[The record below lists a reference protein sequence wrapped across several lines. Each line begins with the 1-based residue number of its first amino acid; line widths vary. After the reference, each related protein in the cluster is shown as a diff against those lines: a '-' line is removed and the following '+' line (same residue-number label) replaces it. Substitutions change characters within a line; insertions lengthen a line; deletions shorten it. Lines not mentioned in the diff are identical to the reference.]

1 MKAKRQ
7 KTMLGGAWVWGVLAL
22 VLAAWT
28 LQVQATATTLT
39 VWHAYRGKEKAAFE
53 KVVANYNKQAAA
65 KGVEATTLAVPYD
78 AYADKITAA
87 VPRGKG
93 PDVFIFA
100 QDRLGGWVEGGAT
113 VEPIGFF
120 LDDKTRNQFL
130 PSMLEAMTYR
140 NTVYGLP
147 LNYKSITLIY
157 NKKLV
162 KAPPGT
168 SGELVKL
175 AKSLTDA
182 AVGRFGLAYAYND
195 FYYHAALMN
204 AFGGRA
210 FDPGP
215 KPVLNAP
222 QNVAAM
228 KLLLKWIRQDAILPA
243 EPSTALITSL
253 FNDGKAAMVFS
264 GPWFLGEI
272 APSVDYGLAPLPTI
286 DEAGGKPMRPWLT
299 IEGVYVAM
307 SSKNKEAAYD
317 LAKYLVS
324 EEAGL
329 VLAVEG
335 RQLHTNKAV
344 YTHKA
349 VADDPVLAAFRKQL
363 DTATPM
369 PNFAEMTVMWSP
381 ATTAMNTIVRGAA
394 TPEVALE
401 KAQRTVEKDIAALR
415 KGR

>member
-1 MKAKRQ
+1 MTPKLHKAVSSVV
-7 KTMLGGAWVWGVLAL
+7 TLALMLGLGLLQAH
-22 VLAAWT
+22 AAT
-28 LQVQATATTLT
+28 TTLT
-39 VWHAYRGKEKAAFE
+39 IWHAYRGQEKTAFE
-53 KVVANYNKQAAA
+53 KVIANYNQQAAA
-65 KGVEATTLAVPYD
+65 RGIEVTTLAVPYD

-100 QDRLGGWVEGGAT
+100 QDRLGGWVEGGRT
-113 VEPIGFF
+113 VEPISFY
-120 LDDKTRNQFL
+120 LDKKTRDQFL
-130 PSMLEAMTYR
+130 PTMLEAMTYR

-162 KAPPGT
+162 KNPPAT

-175 AKSLTDA
+175 AKSLSNP

-195 FYYHAALMN
+195 YYYHAALQN
-204 AFGGRA
+204 AFGGRT

-215 KPVLNAP
+215 KPTLNAP
-222 QNVAAM
+222 ENVTAM
-228 KLLLKWIRQDAILPA
+228 QLLLKWIGKDKILPA
-243 EPSTALITSL
+243 EPSSALITSL

-272 APSVDYGLAPLPTI
+272 APGVDYGLAPLPTI

-299 IEGVYVAM
+299 IEGVYVAQ
-307 SSKNKEAAYD
+307 SSSHKEAAYD
-317 LAKYLVS
+317 LAHYLVS

-329 VLAVEG
+329 VLTVEG

-344 YTHKA
+344 YTHKE
-349 VADDPVLAAFRKQL
+349 VAGDPVLAAFRKQL

-394 TPEVALE
+394 TPQVALDT
-401 KAQRTVEKDIAALR
+401 AQRTVEKDIAALR
-415 KGR
+415 KSR

>member
-1 MKAKRQ
+1 MRCKLLKA
-7 KTMLGGAWVWGVLAL
+7 VLAL
-22 VLAAWT
+22 VLGSCVAA
-28 LQVQATATTLT
+28 VQAAPTTLT
-39 VWHAYRGKEKAAFE
+39 IWHAYRGKEKAAFE
-53 KVVANYNKQAAA
+53 KVIANYNKQAAA
-65 KGVEATTLAVPYD
+65 RGVEVTTLAVPYD

-100 QDRLGGWVEGGAT
+100 QDRLGGWVEGGNT
-113 VEPIGFF
+113 VEPISFF
-120 LDDKTRNQFL
+120 LDDKTRAQFL
-130 PSMLEAMTYR
+130 PNMLEAMTYR
-140 NTVYGLP
+140 DTVYGLP
-147 LNYKSITLIY
+147 LNYKCITLIY
-157 NKKLV
+157 NKKLI
-162 KAPPGT
+162 KTPPAT

-182 AVGRFGLAYAYND
+182 TVGKFGLAYAYND
-195 FYYHAALMN
+195 YYYHAALQN

-215 KPVLNAP
+215 KPALNAP
-222 QNVAAM
+222 ENVAAM
-228 KLLLKWIRQDAILPA
+228 NLLLKWIGKDKILPA

-253 FNDGKAAMVFS
+253 FNEGKAAMVFS

-272 APSVDYGLAPLPTI
+272 APGVDYGLAPLPAI
-286 DEAGGKPMRPWLT
+286 DEAGGKPMLPWLT
-299 IEGVYVAM
+299 IEGVYVAQ
-307 SSKNKEAAYD
+307 SSRHKEAAYD
-317 LAKYLVS
+317 LASYLVS

-329 VLAVEG
+329 ILTVEG

-344 YTHKA
+344 YAHKA
-349 VADDPVLAAFRKQL
+349 VADDPVLAAFRRQL

-394 TPEVALE
+394 KPKAALD
-401 KAQRTVEKDIAALR
+401 KAQASVEKDIAALR
-415 KGR
+415 KSR

>member
-1 MKAKRQ
+1 MKFNWPRV
-7 KTMLGGAWVWGVLAL
+7 MFVSGVLGAML
-22 VLAAWT
+22 LLGALAAQT
-28 LQVQATATTLT
+28 QAAATTLT
-39 VWHAYRGKEKAAFE
+39 VWHAYRGKEKTAFE
-53 KVVANYNKQAAA
+53 KVIANYNRQVAA
-65 KGVEATTLAVPYD
+65 KGVEVRTLAVPYD

-113 VEPIGFF
+113 VEPIGFY
-120 LDDKTRNQFL
+120 LDDRTRNQFL

-162 KAPPGT
+162 KTPPTT
-168 SGELVKL
+168 SGQLVKL
-175 AKSLTDA
+175 AKTLTDA
-182 AVGRFGLAYAYND
+182 AVGKFGLAYAYND

-215 KPVLNAP
+215 KPVMNAP

-228 KLLLKWIRQDAILPA
+228 KQLLKWIRQDAILPA
-243 EPSTALITSL
+243 EPSTALVTSL

-272 APSVDYGLAPLPTI
+272 APNVDYGLAPLPTI

-299 IEGVYVAM
+299 IEGVYVAK
-307 SSKNKEAAYD
+307 SSANKEAAYD

-344 YTHKA
+344 YTHKE
-349 VADDPVLAAFRKQL
+349 VAGDPVLSAFRKQL
-363 DTATPM
+363 DSATPM

-401 KAQRTVEKDIAALR
+401 KAQRSIEKDVAALR
-415 KGR
+415 KSR

>member
-1 MKAKRQ
+1 MKPNPLKVVLVSTKIGALL
-7 KTMLGGAWVWGVLAL
+7 LGAVAVASE
-22 VLAAWT
+22 A
-28 LQVQATATTLT
+28 ATTLT

-53 KVVANYNKQAAA
+53 KVIANYNKQAAA
-65 KGVEATTLAVPYD
+65 KGIEVTTLAVPYD

-100 QDRLGGWVEGGAT
+100 QDRLGGWVEGGTT
-113 VEPIGFF
+113 VEPIDFF

-130 PSMLEAMTYR
+130 PSMLGAMTYR
-140 NTVYGLP
+140 GTVYGLP

-162 KAPPGT
+162 TTPPKT

-175 AKSLTDA
+175 AKGLTDA

-195 FYYHAALMN
+195 YYYHAALQN
-204 AFGGRA
+204 AFGGRV

-215 KPVLNAP
+215 KPVLNARE
-222 QNVAAM
+222 NIAAM
-228 KLLLKWIRQDAILPA
+228 KLLLRWIRDDGILPA
-243 EPSTALITSL
+243 EPSTALVTSL

-272 APSVDYGLAPLPTI
+272 APGIDYGLAPLPNV

-299 IEGVYVAM
+299 IEGVYVSA
-307 SSKNKEAAYD
+307 SSRQKEAAYE

-324 EEAGL
+324 EEAGV

-344 YTHKA
+344 YGHKA
-349 VADDPVLAAFRKQL
+349 VADDPVLAPFRRQL
-363 DTATPM
+363 DTAIPM

-401 KAQRTVEKDIAALR
+401 KAQRQVEKDIAALR

>member
-1 MKAKRQ
+1 MKPSLLKAIWASAK
-7 KTMLGGAWVWGVLAL
+7 LGTLL
-22 VLAAWT
+22 VLGVFAAQT
-28 LQVQATATTLT
+28 QAAATTLT

-53 KVVANYNKQAAA
+53 KVIDIYNKQAAA
-65 KGVEATTLAVPYD
+65 TGVKVTTLAVPYD

-100 QDRLGGWVEGGAT
+100 QDRLGGWVEGGTT
-113 VEPIGFF
+113 VEPIDFF
-120 LDDKTRNQFL
+120 LDDNVRNQFL
-130 PSMLEAMTYR
+130 PSMLAAMTYR
-140 NTVYGLP
+140 GTVYGLP
-147 LNYKSITLIY
+147 LNFKSITLIY

-162 KAPPGT
+162 ATPPAT
-168 SGELVKL
+168 SSALVEL
-175 AKSLTDA
+175 ARGLTDA
-182 AVGRFGLAYAYND
+182 AVGKYGLAYAYND
-195 FYYHAALMN
+195 YYYHAALQN

-215 KPVLNAP
+215 KPALNAP
-222 QNVAAM
+222 ENIAAM
-228 KLLLKWIRQDAILPA
+228 KLLLKWIRDDGILPA
-243 EPSTALITSL
+243 EPSTALVTSL
-253 FNDGKAAMVFS
+253 FNQGKAAMVFS

-272 APSVDYGLAPLPTI
+272 APEIDYGLGVLPTI
-286 DEAGGKPMRPWLT
+286 DEARGQPMRPWLT
-299 IEGVYVAM
+299 IEGVYVSAG
-307 SSKNKEAAYD
+307 SRHKEVAFE

-344 YTHKA
+344 YAHKA
-349 VADDPVLAAFRKQL
+349 VADDPVLTAFRRQL
-363 DTATPM
+363 DSAIPM

-394 TPEVALE
+394 TPEAALE

>member
-1 MKAKRQ
+1 MK
-7 KTMLGGAWVWGVLAL
+7 TLWGGARIWMAL
-22 VLAAWT
+22 GLVAWA
-28 LQVQATATTLT
+28 LQVQGAATTLT
-39 VWHAYRGKEKAAFE
+39 VWHAYRGQEKAAFE
-53 KVVANYNKQAAA
+53 KVVANYNKRVAA
-65 KGVEATTLAVPYD
+65 KGIAVTTLAVPYD

-100 QDRLGGWVEGGAT
+100 QDRLGGWVEGGRT

-120 LDDKTRNQFL
+120 IDDQTRNQFL
-130 PSMLEAMTYR
+130 PNMLEAMTYR

-147 LNYKSITLIY
+147 LNYKCITLIY

-162 KAPPGT
+162 KTPPKT
-168 SGELVKL
+168 TGELVRI
-175 AKSLTDA
+175 AKGLTDGA
-182 AVGRFGLAYAYND
+182 AGRFGLAYAYND
-195 FYYHAALMN
+195 YYYHAALQN

-228 KLLLKWIRQDAILPA
+228 KLLLKWIHQDAILPS
-243 EPSTALITSL
+243 EPSTALVTSL
-253 FNDGKAAMVFS
+253 FNEGKAAMVFS

-272 APSVDYGLAPLPTI
+272 APGVDYGLAPLPTV

-299 IEGVYVAM
+299 IEGVYIAQ
-307 SSKNKEAAYD
+307 SSQHKDAAYD
-317 LAKYLVS
+317 FAKYLTS

-369 PNFAEMTVMWSP
+369 PNFAEMTLMWSP

-394 TPEVALE
+394 TPEVALD
-401 KAQRTVEKDIAALR
+401 KAEHTVEKDLAALR

>member
-1 MKAKRQ
+1 MKRKLLDALFSR
-7 KTMLGGAWVWGVLAL
+7 LGAALLLGACL
-22 VLAAWT
+22 VPAQAAT
-28 LQVQATATTLT
+28 ELT
-39 VWHAYRGKEKAAFE
+39 IWHAYRGQEKAAFE
-53 KVVANYNKQAAA
+53 KVVANYNALAA
-65 KGVEATTLAVPYD
+65 KQGVKVTTLAVPYD

-100 QDRLGGWVEGGAT
+100 QDRLGGWVEGGNT
-113 VEPIGFF
+113 VEPISFF
-120 LDDKTRNQFL
+120 LDDATRAQFL
-130 PSMLEAMTYR
+130 PTMLDAMTYR
-140 NTVYGLP
+140 DTVYGLP

-162 KAPPGT
+162 TTPPKT

-175 AKSLTDA
+175 AKGLTDA
-182 AVGRFGLAYAYND
+182 QTGRFGLAYAYSD
-195 FYYHAALMN
+195 YYYHAALQN

-215 KPVLNAP
+215 KPALNAKE
-222 QNVAAM
+222 NIAAM
-228 KLLLKWIRQDAILPA
+228 KLLLRWIRKDGILPA
-243 EPSTALITSL
+243 EPSSALITSL
-253 FNDGKAAMVFS
+253 FNEGKAAMVFS

-272 APSVDYGLAPLPTI
+272 APGIDYGLAPLPTL

-299 IEGVYVAM
+299 IEGVYVSR
-307 SSKNKEAAYD
+307 SSAHKESAYD
-317 LAKYLVS
+317 LARYLVS
-324 EEAGL
+324 EEAGV

-344 YTHKA
+344 YAHPA
-349 VADDPVLAAFRKQL
+349 VAGDPVLAAFRRQL
-363 DTATPM
+363 DSATPM

-394 TPEVALE
+394 GPEAALG
-401 KAQRTVEKDIAALR
+401 KAQASVLKDVAALR

>member
-1 MKAKRQ
+1 MKRNPL
-7 KTMLGGAWVWGVLAL
+7 KTVLITSMVSL
-22 VLAAWT
+22 LLFGTFAAQ
-28 LQVQATATTLT
+28 LQASETLT
-39 VWHAYRGKEKAAFE
+39 LWHAYRGKEKAALE
-53 KVVANYNKQAAA
+53 SVIASYNKQVAA
-65 KGVEATTLAVPYD
+65 KGVKVTTLAVPYD
-78 AYADKITAA
+78 AYADKITAT

-100 QDRLGGWVEGGAT
+100 QVRLGGWIEGGAT
-113 VEPIGFF
+113 VEPIDFF
-120 LDDKTRNQFL
+120 LDDQTRKQFL
-130 PSMLEAMTYR
+130 PGMLAAMTYR
-140 NTVYGLP
+140 GTIYGLP

-162 KAPPGT
+162 SAPPET

-175 AKSLTDA
+175 AKNLTDA
-182 AVGRFGLAYAYND
+182 SAGKFGLAYAYND
-195 FYYHAALMN
+195 YYYHAALQN
-204 AFGGRA
+204 AFGGRV

-215 KPVLNAP
+215 TPVLNARE
-222 QNVAAM
+222 NIAAAE
-228 KLLLKWIRQDAILPA
+228 LLLRWINKDGILPA
-243 EPSTALITSL
+243 EPSSALITSL
-253 FNDGKAAMVFS
+253 FNQGKAAMVFS

-272 APSVDYGLAPLPTI
+272 ATDIDYGLALLPSI
-286 DEAGGKPMRPWLT
+286 DEAGGQPMRPWLT
-299 IEGVYVAM
+299 IEGVYVAA
-307 SSKNKEAAYD
+307 SSQHKEAGYD

-324 EEAGL
+324 EEAGV

-349 VADDPVLAAFRKQL
+349 VADDVVLAAFLRQL
-363 DTATPM
+363 DTAIPM

-394 TPEVALE
+394 TPEVAFE
-401 KAQRTVEKDIAALR
+401 KAQRSVEKDIAALR

>member
-1 MKAKRQ
+1 MKRNPLTAISIG
-7 KTMLGGAWVWGVLAL
+7 TLLVASLLGVF
-22 VLAAWT
+22 T
-28 LQVQATATTLT
+28 TQVQAAPTTLT
-39 VWHAYRGKEKAAFE
+39 VWHAYRGEEKAAFE
-53 KVVANYNKQAAA
+53 KVIAAYNKQAAA
-65 KGVEATTLAVPYD
+65 KGIEITTLAVPYD

-113 VEPIGFF
+113 VEPIDFY
-120 LDDKTRNQFL
+120 LDDQTRNQFL
-130 PSMLEAMTYR
+130 PNMLSAMTYR
-140 NTVYGLP
+140 GTVYGLP
-147 LNYKSITLIY
+147 LNYKCITLIY

-162 KAPPGT
+162 TSPPKT

-182 AVGRFGLAYAYND
+182 TIGKFGLAYAYND
-195 FYYHAALMN
+195 YYYHAALQN

-215 KPVLNAP
+215 KPALNAP
-222 QNVAAM
+222 ENVAAM
-228 KLLLKWIRQDAILPA
+228 QLLLKWINKDGILPA
-243 EPSTALITSL
+243 EPSSSLITSL
-253 FNDGKAAMVFS
+253 FNQSKAAMVFS

-272 APSVDYGLAPLPTI
+272 APGIDYGLAVLPTI
-286 DEAGGKPMRPWLT
+286 DEAGGQPMRPWLT
-299 IEGVYVAM
+299 IEGVYVSA
-307 SSKNKEAAYD
+307 SSKHKEAGYD

-329 VLAVEG
+329 VLAIEG

-344 YTHKA
+344 YTHKE
-349 VADDPVLAAFRKQL
+349 VADDAVLAAFRRQL

-394 TPEVALE
+394 TPKVALD
-401 KAQRTVEKDIAALR
+401 KAQQSVEQDIAALR

>member
-1 MKAKRQ
+1 MRRNLLKA
-7 KTMLGGAWVWGVLAL
+7 VVAL
-22 VLAAWT
+22 VLGAGVLQAQAA
-28 LQVQATATTLT
+28 ATTIT

-53 KVVANYNKQAAA
+53 KVIASYNQQAAA
-65 KGVEATTLAVPYD
+65 RGIEVATLAVPYD

-100 QDRLGGWVEGGAT
+100 QDRLGGWVEGGNT
-113 VEPIGFF
+113 IEPIGFY
-120 LDDKTRNQFL
+120 LDDKIRGQLL
-130 PSMLEAMTYR
+130 PNMLEAMTYR
-140 NTVYGLP
+140 DTVYGLP
-147 LNYKSITLIY
+147 LNYKSITLIC
-157 NKKLV
+157 NRKLV
-162 KAPPGT
+162 RTPPTT
-168 SGELVKL
+168 SDELVKL

-195 FYYHAALMN
+195 YYYHAALQN
-204 AFGGRA
+204 TFGGRA

-215 KPVLNAP
+215 KPALNAP
-222 QNVAAM
+222 ENVAAM
-228 KLLLKWIRQDAILPA
+228 KLLLRWIRKDKILPA

-253 FNDGKAAMVFS
+253 FNEGKAAMVFS

-272 APSVDYGLAPLPTI
+272 APGVDYALAPLPTI
-286 DEAGGKPMRPWLT
+286 DEAGGRPMRPWLT
-299 IEGVYVAM
+299 IEGVYVAQ

-317 LAKYLVS
+317 LASYLVS
-324 EEAGL
+324 EDAGV
-329 VLAVEG
+329 VLTVEG

-394 TPEVALE
+394 TPEAALA
-401 KAQRTVEKDIAALR
+401 KAQLTVEKDIAALR
-415 KGR
+415 KSR